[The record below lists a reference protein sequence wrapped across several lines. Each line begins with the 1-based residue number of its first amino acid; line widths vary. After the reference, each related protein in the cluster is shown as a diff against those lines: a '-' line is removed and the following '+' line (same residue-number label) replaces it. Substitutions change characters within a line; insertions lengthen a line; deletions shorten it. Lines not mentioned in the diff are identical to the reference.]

1 MSGILFVVSTPIGN
15 LGDVSERALE
25 VLRSVAVVACEDT
38 RVTGKLLQRFGVATR
53 VTSYHEHNE
62 ARRAAQLVERLRSG
76 DDVALVSDAGTPL
89 VSDPGYRLVRSAR
102 ENGVPIRA
110 VPGPSAAI
118 AALAISGLP
127 PTPFT
132 FLGFIPP
139 RGQARGRA
147 IDSLRNVAHTIVL
160 FEAPSRIGRLL
171 SELATVLGD
180 RQAVLLREL
189 TKLHEE
195 HWWGSLGELALK
207 AKRQSLKGELTLV
220 VSGGSSEQTIPL
232 ETLAPRFA
240 ELRHSGL
247 TARDAARVLAREHGL
262 SARAIY
268 QAFAVS
274 GSEQSEPP

>member
-1 MSGILFVVSTPIGN
+1 MSGTLFVVSTPIGN
-15 LGDVSERALE
+15 LGDVSERALD
-25 VLRSVAVVACEDT
+25 VLRSVAIVACEDT
-38 RVTGKLLQRFGVATR
+38 RVTGKLLRRFGVATR

-62 ARRAAQLVERLRSG
+62 ARRAPQLLERLRSG

-89 VSDPGYRLVRSAR
+89 VSDPGYRLVRAAR
-102 ENGVPIRA
+102 ETGVPIRA

-127 PTPFT
+127 TTPFT
-132 FLGFIPP
+132 FVGFLPP
-139 RGQARGRA
+139 RGQARHRA
-147 IDSLRNVAHTIVL
+147 IDSLRNVTHTVVL
-160 FEAPSRIGRLL
+160 FEAPGRIARLL

-195 HWWGSLGELALK
+195 HWWGSLGELSVR
-207 AKRQSLKGELTLV
+207 AKCQSLKGELTLV
-220 VSGGSSEQTIPL
+220 VAGRSPERPIPL
-232 ETLAPRFA
+232 ETLASRFA
-240 ELRHSGL
+240 ELRRSGL
-247 TARDAARVLAREHGL
+247 AARDAARALAREHGL

-274 GSEQSEPP
+274 GSGQSDPR